1 MAADPPALR
10 PAQQLAVDA
19 LAAGLAVADAADAAG
34 CSART
39 LRRWRQDA
47 AFAQAER
54 QAVAGRYDDAHRI
67 MAAGMADAARYLVGA
82 AAGLDPID
90 HGRIQAARHVLALG
104 RELRD
109 QLELADRVAAL
120 EAAA

>member
-1 MAADPPALR
+1 MATDPSLR
-10 PAQQLAVDA
+10 PAQLLAIDA
-19 LAAGLAVADAADAAG
+19 LAAGLSVADAADAAG

-39 LRRWRQDA
+39 LRRWRNEVD
-47 AFAQAER
+47 FAQAER

-67 MAAGMADAARYLVGA
+67 LAAGMAAAATYLVGA
-82 AAGLDPID
+82 AAGLDDID